1 MVAVIEETLRTGHP
15 REALR
20 LLSLDLAHRIDADP
34 GDDAV
39 VRLSRELRLVLEA
52 VAEDSAD
59 DVEAFLERVAAPAFR
74 HPEN

>member
-1 MVAVIEETLRTGHP
+1 MIEEVLRGGQP

-20 LLSLDLAHRIDADP
+20 LLALDLARRIDADP

-52 VAEDSAD
+52 VGEDSPD
-59 DVEAFLERVAAPAFR
+59 DVERFLERVAAPAFR
-74 HPEN
+74 HPAD